1 MTPFKLTDELIADIQ
16 LMVSEKRNT
25 DLQSMMGEFHYA
37 DIAEIAEELTVEEA
51 TYIIKLLDSEKTS
64 DILAEMDEDIRES
77 VLDNLSAKEIA
88 GELEELDTDDAADIV
103 GELPKEIVQE
113 VISKIEDR
121 EHAKD
126 IVDLLRYDEDSAGG
140 LMAKELVKVNE
151 NWNVLTCVKE
161 MRAQAENVTRVHSIY
176 VVDDEEKL
184 KGRLS
189 LKDLLTTSTKTHIKD
204 IYIPKVDSVGVN
216 EKAEEVAKIM
226 SKYDLEAIPVV
237 DEIGRLV
244 GRITIDDI
252 VDVIREE
259 ADKDYQMA
267 AGISQDVEADD
278 SIWELTRAR
287 LPWLILGLFGG
298 AAAAYIMGGFE
309 EMFRKYTV
317 LFLFTPLI
325 AAMAGN
331 VGVQS
336 SAIIVQGLANDDLKG
351 SVSNRLVKEIVLALL
366 NGVILAIILLL
377 FTWGWKGNFMT
388 ALAISISLI
397 AVIVVAGFV
406 GTFTPLFLHKR
417 GVDPAIAT
425 GPFITTSN
433 DIFGILIYFL
443 IAKMILSKNMLNLRN
458 CGTHIKLPLST
469 TCKLS

>member
-1 MTPFKLTDELIADIQ
+1 MTPFKLTDELLAEIEQ
-16 LMVSEKRNT
+16 LVDEQKDTQLLSIL
-25 DLQSMMGEFHYA
+25 DDVHYA
-37 DIAEIAEELTVEEA
+37 DVAEIANELNEDQA
-51 TYIIKLLDSEKTS
+51 TYIIKLLDSDKTS
-64 DILAEMDEDIRES
+64 DVLTELDDDVREAILN
-77 VLDNLSAKEIA
+77 NLSSREIA
-88 GELEELDTDDAADIV
+88 EELVELDTDDAADIV
-103 GELPKEIVQE
+103 GELPEEIVQE
-113 VISKIEDR
+113 VISEIDDR
-121 EHAKD
+121 EHAEA

-151 NWNVLTCVKE
+151 NWSVLTCVKE

-176 VVDDEEKL
+176 VVDDQDIL

-189 LKDLLTTSTKTHIKD
+189 LKDLLTTSTTAPIKD
-204 IYIPKVDSVGVN
+204 VYIPKVDSVSVN
-216 EKAEEVAKIM
+216 EDPEEVARIM

-259 ADKDYQMA
+259 AERDYQLA

-287 LPWLILGLFGG
+287 LPWLFLGLIGGVG
-298 AAAAYIMGGFE
+298 AAAIMGGFE
-309 EMFRKYTV
+309 EMISRHAI
-317 LFLFTPLI
+317 LFFFTPLI

-351 SVSNRLVKEIVLALL
+351 SVSNRLIKELLLATL
-366 NGVILAIILLL
+366 NGLILAVVLLG
-377 FTWGWKGNFMT
+377 FTWFWKGNFPT

-397 AVIVVAGFV
+397 VVIIVAGII
-406 GTFTPLFLHKR
+406 GTFIPLFLHKR
-417 GVDPAIAT
+417 GIDPAIAT

-433 DIFGILIYFL
+433 DIFGILIYFW
-443 IAKMILSKNMLNLRN
+443 IARIVL
-458 CGTHIKLPLST
+458 GI
-469 TCKLS
+469 